1 MRRLIMT
8 GARELKALIAP
19 IAWSVGLLAV
29 VLVGSIVSVRMLSD
43 RDVITLAG
51 GVAVFA
57 VTISAWFAVT
67 TALVTRRFRGRTGR
81 VERPAERPHEIER
94 PPLVNR

>member
-1 MRRLIMT
+1 MT
-8 GARELKALIAP
+8 GTTKLRTWIAP

-29 VLVGSIVSVRMLSD
+29 VLVGSIVSVKMLSD
-43 RDVITLAG
+43 RDAITLAG
-51 GVAVFA
+51 GIAVFA

-67 TALVTRRFRGRTGR
+67 TALVVRRLHGRASR
-81 VERPAERPHEIER
+81 VDRPTVRLREIER